1 VSEINWAEIRSEY
14 ENSDIILKD
23 LANKYGISPGTVR
36 SRKNREQW
44 QRNEIDIK
52 KNVAMQRNENKSV
65 ATSIKNKKAIV
76 IEKSRRETI
85 EIIGDNL
92 SSRQLLFVQE
102 YPVDLNAKK
111 AALRAGY
118 AESSADKYAASLLN
132 NPKIQDAIRQVMA
145 ERAKRLQI
153 TADRVLEE
161 YAKIGFADIKDFL
174 TFETKEVVVDV
185 DKNGKPI
192 TDYQTVVSLK
202 PSYKVDG
209 TMISEVSLKDGSL
222 KFKLHDKKGA
232 LDMIGKHLGMFI
244 EKHEHTGKDGGP
256 IEVTNARERLVSRIH
271 SLASRRREGEAI
283 TELN

>member
-1 VSEINWAEIRSEY
+1 MSEINWVEIKKEY

-23 LANKYGISPGTVR
+23 LAGKYGISPGTVR

-44 QRNEIDIK
+44 QRNEKDIK
-52 KNVAMQRNENKSV
+52 KNTATQRNNKRSV
-65 ATSIKNKKAIV
+65 ATTMNNVLTESTKLIV
-76 IEKSRRETI
+76 EQ
-85 EIIGDNL
+85 IGDEL
-92 SSRQLLFVQE
+92 TDKQLAFVQE
-102 YPVDLNAKK
+102 YPIDLNGTRAAIRSGYSKK
-111 AALRAGY
+111 T
-118 AESSADKYAASLLN
+118 ADRKANQLLN
-132 NPKIQDAIRQVMA
+132 NPKIQEAIRQVMA

-174 TFETKEVVVDV
+174 TFETKEVVIDV

-209 TMISEVSLKDGSL
+209 TMISEVSLKDGAL

-271 SLASRRREGEAI
+271 SLASRTREGEAI